1 MRIGLVVLCA
11 AYMLSQFFRAFLAV
25 LAQVLGSEIGAGAED
40 LAVAS
45 GMWFLTFAAMQIPIG
60 WALDTLGPRRTA
72 SVLLGLGGAGGAA
85 VFALAT
91 APWHVSVAM
100 GMIGVGCAPVLM
112 ASYYIFARSYPAAMF
127 ATLGAVMV
135 GTGTLGNL
143 AGSAPLAWAV
153 AAVGWRVS
161 LWGMA
166 AVTLLVA
173 LLIWRIVEDPPLAD
187 KQAGGSLWTLLK
199 MPALWPL
206 LPLMVVAYAPSGG
219 LRGLWIGSY
228 LGDIY
233 GADGV
238 MLGNATLIMG
248 AAMVAGTFFYGPLD
262 RWVGSKKWVVFAGMS
277 LVLAALVLLW
287 VDPVRGVWVS
297 VALFAVIGFF
307 GAVYPVMMAHG
318 RGLFP
323 DHLVGRG
330 VTFLNLCSIGGVGVM
345 QLVTGR
351 VFVAAEAQGERVDG
365 AYSAVF
371 LIFALTVLV
380 GLSIYVFARDRAE

>member
-1 MRIGLVVLCA
+1 MRVGLIVLCA

-72 SVLLGLGGAGGAA
+72 AVLLGLGGAGGAA

-153 AAVGWRVS
+153 AAVGWRAS

-173 LLIWRIVEDPPLAD
+173 LLIWRTVQDPPLAD

-351 VFVAAEAQGERVDG
+351 VFVAVEAQGNRVDG

-371 LIFALTVLV
+371 LIFALAVFT

>member
-25 LAQVLGSEIGAGAED
+25 LAQVLGTEIGAGAED

-45 GMWFLTFAAMQIPIG
+45 SMWFLTFAAMQIPIG

-72 SVLLGLGGAGGAA
+72 SMLLGLGGAGGAA

-91 APWHVSVAM
+91 APWHVNLAM

-153 AAVGWRVS
+153 AAVGWRAS

-187 KQAGGSLWTLLK
+187 RQAGGSLWTLLK

-297 VALFAVIGFF
+297 VALFAAIGFF

-371 LIFALTVLV
+371 LIFALTVLI
-380 GLSIYVFARDRAE
+380 GLSVYVFARDRAE